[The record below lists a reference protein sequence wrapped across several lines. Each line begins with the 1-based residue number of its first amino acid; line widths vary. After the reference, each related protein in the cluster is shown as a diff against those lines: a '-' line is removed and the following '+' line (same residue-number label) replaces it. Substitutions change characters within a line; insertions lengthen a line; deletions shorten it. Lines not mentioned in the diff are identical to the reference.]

1 MQTGILAK
9 YISILYRQEQKY
21 INHVLSP
28 YGLGYSSYKF
38 LLYLSRNEGCSQKQM
53 CRNMV
58 IDEALATRVMKKLEE
73 QGYVCREKG
82 NGRTYQLFLSEKARE
97 LVPKIRQAVAVWW
110 GNLTE
115 TWTKQQM
122 DWVLQELPQ
131 MIEKANDMIE
141 QIGEDE
147 DGTSQTKSTGYRE
160 N

>member
-38 LLYLSRNEGCSQKQM
+38 LLYL
-53 CRNMV
+53 

-97 LVPKIRQAVAVWW
+97 LVPKIRQAVTVWW

-122 DWVLQELPQ
+122 EWVLQELPQ
-131 MIEKANDMIE
+131 MIEKANDMIG

-147 DGTSQTKSTGYRE
+147 DGTSQTKSTGH
-160 N
+160 